1 MDSYHGT
8 RGSHVRQ
15 VTKGEYDV
23 TRRQVFRW
31 TLALALLSSSLLG
44 CASGRR
50 QGAIRTTDYQET
62 IRVACVGD
70 SITFGAG
77 IKDRVRYNYPRQLDR
92 LLGAKWEVRNF
103 GVSGATLLKDGDKP
117 YWEEEAF
124 DDALAYDPHVV
135 VIKLG
140 TNDTKPE
147 NWKHSAAFAGDYADM
162 IGRFRGLPSKPR
174 IWACLPVPAY
184 PERWGISDEG
194 IRNEVVPLV
203 RQVARDTEVQLIDLY
218 RPLSN
223 KAALFPDKIHPNAE
237 GARLIAEQVYRALAG
252 RQNPPRVASVL
263 LIGDSISIGYFE
275 PSKDLL
281 YEKADVFHNPG
292 NAQHTAFGLEKLDEW
307 LGETEWDVIHFNHG
321 LHDVKYVDETG
332 RRVDPA
338 VGKQMIPIDQYERNL
353 EELTIRL
360 KKTGVPL
367 IFATTTPVPEGA
379 AGRVKGDAVRY
390 NKVALDIMARHGVAV
405 NDLYTYAFARLDSIQ
420 RPRDVHF
427 TKEGSRLLAEQV
439 ANHVLKAL
447 GE

>member
-1 MDSYHGT
+1 MA
-8 RGSHVRQ
+8 RAAAMFRQ
-15 VTKGEYDV
+15 VTKGECDV

-44 CASGRR
+44 CASGRQ
-50 QGAIRTTDYQET
+50 QGTIRTADYQET

-77 IKDRVRYNYPRQLDR
+77 IKDRARYNYPRQLGR
-92 LLGAKWEVRNF
+92 LLGAKWEVRNS
-103 GVSGATLLKDGDKP
+103 GVSGATLLKGGDKP

-124 DDALAYDPHVV
+124 EDALAYDPHVV

-140 TNDTKPE
+140 TNDTKPQ
-147 NWKHSAAFAGDYADM
+147 NWKHSGEFAADYADM
-162 IGRFRGLPSKPR
+162 ISRFRGLPSKAR

-184 PERWGISDEG
+184 PEGWGISDER
-194 IRNEVVPLV
+194 IREEVVPLV
-203 RQVARDTEVQLIDLY
+203 RQVARESGVRLIDLY

-223 KAALFPDKIHPNAE
+223 KAELFPDKIHPNAE
-237 GARLIAEQVYRALAG
+237 GATLVAEQVYRALTG
-252 RQNPPRVASVL
+252 QPNPPRIAKVL

-275 PSKDLL
+275 PCKDSL
-281 YEKADVFHNPG
+281 YEEADVFHNPG
-292 NAQHTAFGLEKLDEW
+292 NAQHTAFGLEKLGEW

-321 LHDVKYVDETG
+321 LHDLKYVDETDN
-332 RRVDPA
+332 RVDPA
-338 VGKQMIPIDQYERNL
+338 VGKQKIPIEQYGRNL

-367 IFATTTPVPEGA
+367 VFATTTPVPEGA
-379 AGRVKGDAVRY
+379 AGRTKGDAVRY

-405 NDLYTYAFARLDSIQ
+405 NDLYAYAIARLDSIQ

-439 ANHVLKAL
+439 ASHILKAL
-447 GE
+447 EE

>member
-1 MDSYHGT
+1 MAIMARAEAMS
-8 RGSHVRQ
+8 RQ
-15 VTKGEYDV
+15 VTKGECDV

-31 TLALALLSSSLLG
+31 SLALALLSSSVLG
-44 CASGRR
+44 CASGRQQR
-50 QGAIRTTDYQET
+50 AIRATNYQET
-62 IRVACVGD
+62 IPVDCVGD

-77 IKDRVRYNYPRQLDR
+77 IKDRGRYNYPRQLGR
-92 LLGAKWEVRNF
+92 LLGAEWEVRNL
-103 GVSGATLLKDGDKP
+103 GVSGATLLKNGDKP

-140 TNDTKPE
+140 TNDTKPQ
-147 NWKHSAAFAGDYADM
+147 NWTHSGEFAADYADM
-162 IGRFRGLPSKPR
+162 IGRFRGPPSKPR

-184 PERWGISDEG
+184 PERWGISDER
-194 IRNEVVPLV
+194 IRNGVVPLV

-223 KAALFPDKIHPNAE
+223 KAALFPDRIHPNAE
-237 GARLIAEQVYRALAG
+237 GARLIAEQVYKALTG
-252 RQNPPRVASVL
+252 RHDPPRIAKVL

-275 PSKDLL
+275 PTEDLL
-281 YEKADVFHNPG
+281 YDKADVFHNPG
-292 NAQHTAFGLEKLDEW
+292 NAQHTAFGLEELDEW
-307 LGETEWDVIHFNHG
+307 LDTTAWDVIHFNHG
-321 LHDVKYVDETG
+321 LHDMKYVDETG
-332 RRVDPA
+332 RRVNPA

-390 NKVALDIMARHGVAV
+390 NKVALDIMARHGVVV
-405 NDLYTYAFARLDSIQ
+405 NDLYTFALARLDSIQ
-420 RPRDVHF
+420 RPRNVHF
-427 TKEGSRLLAEQV
+427 TEEGSRLLAEQV
-439 ANHVLKAL
+439 ASHVLKAL
-447 GE
+447 EE